1 MVKCISFL
9 SNFYFLKPLVQNF
22 LAYIFCYRSYKELL
36 AKCNQ
41 LGRGEARSS
50 EKLEKALEKIDKLKV
65 CLSVLALSSYFVS
78 SIQILLSFILLA
90 EASEGI

>member
-1 MVKCISFL
+1 MKSVI
-9 SNFYFLKPLVQNF
+9 QNF
-22 LAYIFCYRSYKELL
+22 LAYSDRSYKELL

-65 CLSVLALSSYFVS
+65 CLLLLHPILFVS
-78 SIQILLSFILLA
+78 SISG
-90 EASEGI
+90 S